1 MGRGGGSSSGSGG
14 TGGGSR
20 GFSSHRSGGTT
31 SGRSFSSGGSKLSSV
46 SSSKS
51 TPRRE
56 TKSTSFQRTPPKSE
70 PRKPGGSGW
79 SSPPPPRRSSW
90 GSPPPPRRSGWGAP
104 PPPRRS
110 VWGAPPPPPHRSVW
124 GAPPPPP
131 PVREYGGTGRR
142 NTGCLGCF
150 GWLFVVLMVIGVF
163 VAIPLQL
170 AKKPGGSSK
179 KVQVPVQ
186 TEARDDRYE
195 PWEEE
200 TQEQTQEHVK
210 RVKLGAEACIRTDG
224 MIKDTLEWLSDTKT
238 VEKAMNQFYKKTGVQ
253 PYLYICNKIEGKGG
267 EITDEEAQSFGQSL
281 YDSMYQ
287 DEGHMIFI
295 FMEYADSEYATF
307 LYTGAEADQVMD
319 ADAREIFLDCAD
331 EFYTDSTLNDE
342 EYFAKIFRESAK
354 EIMR

>member
-1 MGRGGGSSSGSGG
+1 M
-14 TGGGSR
+14 
-20 GFSSHRSGGTT
+20 
-31 SGRSFSSGGSKLSSV
+31 
-46 SSSKS
+46 
-51 TPRRE
+51 
-56 TKSTSFQRTPPKSE
+56 
-70 PRKPGGSGW
+70 
-79 SSPPPPRRSSW
+79 
-90 GSPPPPRRSGWGAP
+90 
-104 PPPRRS
+104 
-110 VWGAPPPPPHRSVW
+110 
-124 GAPPPPP
+124 
-131 PVREYGGTGRR
+131 
-142 NTGCLGCF
+142 
-150 GWLFVVLMVIGVF
+150 LMVIGVF

-186 TEARDDRYE
+186 TETRDDRYE

>member
-1 MGRGGGSSSGSGG
+1 M
-14 TGGGSR
+14 
-20 GFSSHRSGGTT
+20 
-31 SGRSFSSGGSKLSSV
+31 
-46 SSSKS
+46 
-51 TPRRE
+51 
-56 TKSTSFQRTPPKSE
+56 
-70 PRKPGGSGW
+70 
-79 SSPPPPRRSSW
+79 
-90 GSPPPPRRSGWGAP
+90 
-104 PPPRRS
+104 
-110 VWGAPPPPPHRSVW
+110 
-124 GAPPPPP
+124 
-131 PVREYGGTGRR
+131 
-142 NTGCLGCF
+142 
-150 GWLFVVLMVIGVF
+150 LMVIGVF

-170 AKKPGGSSK
+170 AKNPGGSSK
-179 KVQVPVQ
+179 KVQAPVQ

-200 TQEQTQEHVK
+200 TQEQTQEQTQEHIK

-224 MIKDTLEWLSDTKT
+224 MIKDTLEWLSDIKT

>member
-1 MGRGGGSSSGSGG
+1 MGRGGGSGSGSRG

-31 SGRSFSSGGSKLSSV
+31 SGRSFSSGGSKLSSA

-51 TPRRE
+51 VPRRE

-70 PRKPGGSGW
+70 SRKSFGTS
-79 SSPPPPRRSSW
+79 
-90 GSPPPPRRSGWGAP
+90 PPPRRSGWGSPPPRKSVWGTPP

-110 VWGAPPPPPHRSVW
+110 VWAPPPPHRSVW
-124 GAPPPPP
+124 DAPPPPP
-131 PVREYGGTGRR
+131 ARGYRGAGRR
-142 NTGCLGCF
+142 SSGCLGYLV
-150 GWLFVVLMVIGVF
+150 GLFVVIMIIGG
-163 VAIPLQL
+163 AIAIL
-170 AKKPGGSSK
+170 SR
-179 KVQVPVQ
+179 V
-186 TEARDDRYE
+186 TEKSVSVDQKIQRSVKEKIQDDRYDS
-195 PWEEE
+195 WEEE
-200 TQEQTQEHVK
+200 ASEHVK
-210 RVKLGAEACIRTDG
+210 RAKLDAEACIRTDG

-267 EITDEEAQSFGQSL
+267 EITDDEAQSFGQSL

-307 LYTGAEADQVMD
+307 LYTGAK
-319 ADAREIFLDCAD
+319 AD
-331 EFYTDSTLNDE
+331 EVLRR
-342 EYFAKIFRESAK
+342 ALPR
-354 EIMR
+354 